1 MSFSVHTF
9 ETNPK
14 GNLGFAFHHN
24 LTEGQN
30 LYFLAKFTPDVSNT
44 EVLAES
50 IFGAIV
56 DYFDE
61 HKTQE
66 SYVRFEEAL
75 KMANKAVKKAS
86 SDITEKADILV
97 AFFDFHHL
105 YLSQAGNSEA
115 YLIRN
120 AAVSQ
125 ISEFPEK
132 GENLFLNI
140 LSGQVAIEDVV
151 ILSSH
156 RVLRTLTSNQLVST
170 FNRSNFSE
178 AVSVF
183 RHELS
188 AKSEED
194 ILITIIGIG
203 KKESLSAAGFL
214 SKVIAQKD
222 KLLNRDEVRHDLEYE
237 NKTES
242 SSTDNQEISPKD
254 VEDSKSKESI
264 EKNTTI
270 DETLDQKEPLT
281 TSTKKSTRKFL
292 DKIKTS
298 PLKNIK
304 NPFKRIQVPKNTLFI
319 IGAIALL
326 FMVILF
332 VNSLNF
338 ESEEETTI
346 REKLSIARENLQKA
360 DSFLLE
366 GDKDSAKKNLVIA
379 EKAAQYIL
387 KSKSQYSRSDA
398 QFILANIQKKQLQ
411 VENAH
416 TVTPKLVADLGVKND
431 NITSIGLS
439 ELRGNLYVH
448 DSKKVY
454 KTIRNVVEKGLT
466 VSEKATLLA
475 ATTRK
480 DQNLLLFLTNDPQI
494 IEYKDGLLTPMRTM
508 DENWKKGI
516 DIKTYG
522 RFTYI
527 LDPSENQIWKY
538 ERKRANY
545 SGAIAYND
553 GADLSRS
560 VSFAIDGAI
569 YIIADDGSLQ
579 KIFRSQRQNYEF
591 RDLPSKPIEG
601 KNLKIYTTPDQ
612 DYLYVL
618 DPDNERLLIFSK
630 GDKFATYRKQI
641 IFDVPNVRDFVVND
655 AGQKVNIL
663 TQDKIYEFPL

>member
-14 GNLGFAFHHN
+14 GNLGFAFHHH
-24 LTEGQN
+24 LAEGQD
-30 LYFLAKFTPDVSNT
+30 LYFLAKFAPEVSNT

-50 IFGAIV
+50 IFGAVV

-61 HKTQE
+61 SKTKDA
-66 SYVRFEEAL
+66 YPRFEEGL
-75 KMANKAVKKAS
+75 KMANNAAEKAAQ
-86 SDITEKADILV
+86 DLGEKADILIV
-97 AFFDFHHL
+97 FFDFHHL

-115 YLIRN
+115 YLMRN
-120 AAVSQ
+120 ATVSQ

-132 GENLFLNI
+132 GDSLFLNI
-140 LSGQVAIEDVV
+140 LSGQVAIEDII

-156 RVLRTLTSNQLVST
+156 RVLRTMTSNQLVDT
-170 FNRSNFSE
+170 FNRPNFGE

-188 AKSEED
+188 GKSEED
-194 ILITIIGIG
+194 ILITVIGVG
-203 KKESLSAAGFL
+203 KKDSISAAGFL
-214 SKVIAQKD
+214 SKVIAKKD
-222 KLLNRDEVRHDLEYE
+222 ELLNRDE
-237 NKTES
+237 
-242 SSTDNQEISPKD
+242 
-254 VEDSKSKESI
+254 
-264 EKNTTI
+264 
-270 DETLDQKEPLT
+270 EPL
-281 TSTKKSTRKFL
+281 
-292 DKIKTS
+292 KIKTPPVRTLAPEPS
-298 PLKNIK
+298 NEMAEAREEAKTLGEDYQEKPPVPSRIPSSLMDKIPQMPKVNIK
-304 NPFKRIQVPKNTLFI
+304 NLFKGVRIPKNALI
-319 IGAIALL
+319 IMGSVALL
-326 FMVILF
+326 FLVILI
-332 VNSLNF
+332 VKSINL
-338 ESEEETTI
+338 ESEEEGVI
-346 REKLSIARENLQKA
+346 REKLSIARENLQQA
-360 DSFLLE
+360 DAFLLE
-366 GDKDSAKKNLVIA
+366 GDKDKAKKNLSIA

-398 QFILANIQKKQLQ
+398 QFILADIQKKQLR

-416 TVTPKLVADLGVKND
+416 TTAPKLVADLGVKND
-431 NITSIGLS
+431 NLESIGVL

-448 DSKKVY
+448 DSKKVH

-466 VSEKATLLA
+466 VSEKSTLLA

-494 IEYKDGLLTPMRTM
+494 IEYKDGILTPMRTN

-522 RFTYI
+522 RFMYV

-553 GADLSRS
+553 GTDLSRS

-579 KIFRSQRQNYEF
+579 KIFRSQKQNYEF
-591 RDLPSKPIEG
+591 RELPSVPMEG

-618 DPDNERLLIFSK
+618 DPDNERLLIFAK
-630 GDKFATYRKQI
+630 GDKFATYKKQI
-641 IFDVPNVRDFVVND
+641 IFDIPNVRDFIVND

-663 TQDKIYEFPL
+663 TSDKIYEFAL